1 MKTIK
6 FRGRRLAD
14 DKLIHGDLI
23 HFDGKPQILSE
34 DIMEMGD
41 TLNVD
46 PETVV
51 QLVGTDANGTEV
63 YEGQRRLEGLKAA
76 NGVGL
81 MADELAT
88 SRPKGDA
95 ALKIFDDEGR
105 WQLYWTTRS
114 GRIDTGL
121 DWRVIKP
128 YIKFFT
134 VIKEAA

>member
-51 QLVGTDANGTEV
+51 QLVGYDKNGNEI
-63 YEGQRRLEGLKAA
+63 YEGDTL
-76 NGVGL
+76 
-81 MADELAT
+81 
-88 SRPKGDA
+88 
-95 ALKIFDDEGR
+95 IH
-105 WQLYWTTRS
+105 RS
-114 GRIDTGL
+114 GAEWIAHLGGRTCNFAPEG
-121 DWRVIKP
+121 
-128 YIKFFT
+128 
-134 VIKEAA
+134 